1 MRKTKKT
8 MELEFQEYSEIP
20 SNNVMGQKKISLF
33 ILVHTIYWLLVCFTI
48 LLNNVFA

>member
-20 SNNVMGQKKISLF
+20 SNNVMGKKKD
-33 ILVHTIYWLLVCFTI
+33 LVVRSCTQNLLTARMFYNFT
-48 LLNNVFA
+48 